1 MHEYHEH
8 QQCQQVKREQCRSDV
23 VCQQAE
29 QRRHGQIAQ
38 IGACH
43 LDADDRLR
51 SVRAEVFRRGVDD
64 AGIDGRTAQPY
75 QNKTVQ
81 GKDLRPGQ
89 QQSQHP
95 CGQNA
100 LTHADHLRIV
110 EFQGQKAAGGAP
122 GSDADVEQAG
132 KAGGSAGG
140 NALRQCEVAAG
151 PQTGRGLQCTVAE
164 EAQHHLSGTRQ
175 TEYLSKAQRLR
186 RRSFGV
192 GACSTALP

>member
-1 MHEYHEH
+1 MNTMSTSSASRS
-8 QQCQQVKREQCRSDV
+8 KREQCRSDV

-75 QNKTVQ
+75 QNKTAQ

-140 NALRQCEVAAG
+140 NAFSSV
-151 PQTGRGLQCTVAE
+151 
-164 EAQHHLSGTRQ
+164 
-175 TEYLSKAQRLR
+175 
-186 RRSFGV
+186 
-192 GACSTALP
+192 